1 MKAYKVFNPDWT
13 CNGFQYEVGRTYEMK
28 EEPILCEKGFH
39 ACERMQDCFS
49 YYSFDP
55 KNKVAEVKLMGKII
69 GKDGDKQ
76 ACNKIKIVKEITWE
90 QMFVMVNTGRG
101 NSGHSNSG
109 DSNSG
114 HYNSG
119 DSNSG
124 NYNSGDS
131 NSGNWNSGN
140 RNSGHYN
147 SGDRNSGHY
156 NSGDSNSGHYNSG
169 DSNSGNRNS
178 GYGNS
183 GDRNSGHYNGG
194 DWNSGNL
201 NSGYFNSITPDEI
214 LVFNKPCKKILW
226 NNCTKPDFIF
236 FDLTRWIPFSDMTDD
251 EKKNNPQAETTGG
264 YLKTFDYKEAWRQ
277 AYDNADKKDIELL
290 KALPNFDA
298 KVFEEI
304 TGIKVK

>member
-76 ACNKIKIVKEITWE
+76 ACNKIMIVKEITWE
-90 QMFVMVNTGRG
+90 QMLVMANTGRG
-101 NSGHSNSG
+101 NSGHRNSGHCNSGYRNSGDRNSG

-114 HYNSG
+114 YW
-119 DSNSG
+119 
-124 NYNSGDS
+124 
-131 NSGNWNSGN
+131 NSGNW
-140 RNSGHYN
+140 
-147 SGDRNSGHY
+147 
-156 NSGDSNSGHYNSG
+156 
-169 DSNSGNRNS
+169 
-178 GYGNS
+178 
-183 GDRNSGHYNGG
+183 
-194 DWNSGNL
+194 

-214 LVFNKPCKKILW
+214 LVFNKPCKRILW
-226 NNCTKPDFIF
+226 NNCTKPHFIF

-277 AYDNADKKDIELL
+277 AYDNADKKEIELL

>member
-13 CNGFQYEVGRTYEMK
+13 CNGFKYEVGRTYEMK

-39 ACERMQDCFS
+39 ACARMQDCFS
-49 YYSFDP
+49 YYNFDP

-90 QMFVMVNTGRG
+90 QMLVMVNTGRG

-109 DSNSG
+109 YYNSGNRNSGHSNSGNRNSGNSNSGDSNSGHSNSGHSNSGHINSGYGNSGNSNSG

-119 DSNSG
+119 NW
-124 NYNSGDS
+124 

-140 RNSGHYN
+140 RNSG
-147 SGDRNSGHY
+147 
-156 NSGDSNSGHYNSG
+156 
-169 DSNSGNRNS
+169 
-178 GYGNS
+178 
-183 GDRNSGHYNGG
+183 
-194 DWNSGNL
+194 
-201 NSGYFNSITPDEI
+201 YFNSITSDEI
-214 LVFNKPCKKILW
+214 LVFNKPCKRKLW
-226 NNCTKPDFIF
+226 DNCTKPNFIF

-264 YLKTFDYKEAWRQ
+264 YLKTLDYKEAWRQ